1 MRQHSA
7 STLCRQDFSRCC
19 CADNSSPRG
28 IRALP
33 EARPRRKAVGLRV
46 APEHI
51 SAVSTFATAPAPSC
65 LSIPPALMCPS
76 SSTRVLCHTVFACA
90 RLSRERSCRV
100 MCVCGCGV
108 RGVSVTRRHA
118 RRATTR
124 RAEKCGSG
132 LTHRQLDHGAWV
144 CGPRRSWRRLAES
157 TVRVS
162 RAPSELKA
170 VPSSVTSVYGLGTTR
185 HCLGAIAYRSRR
197 TSTRI
202 V

>member
-65 LSIPPALMCPS
+65 LSIPPAFMCPS

-124 RAEKCGSG
+124 RAAPAGRVSLIGS
-132 LTHRQLDHGAWV
+132 LTMTHGCAVHGAAGGAWLSPQSE
-144 CGPRRSWRRLAES
+144 CPERRAS
-157 TVRVS
+157 
-162 RAPSELKA
+162 
-170 VPSSVTSVYGLGTTR
+170 
-185 HCLGAIAYRSRR
+185 
-197 TSTRI
+197 
-202 V
+202 